1 MMRQS
6 LNGCE
11 VLPPVDPVPRPNRG
25 ERKGKRF
32 GQSAGRF
39 QLLNA
44 FVDFTM
50 KGLSRNEIAV
60 WLALFRDSKQGIART
75 SQADIA
81 RRMGMSDR
89 TVRRAIRQ
97 LEKQDLLFVVYRG
110 RLGCGP
116 SSYRVRAA
124 PRGDP

>member
-1 MMRQS
+1 MTRKT

-11 VLPPVDPVPRPNRG
+11 VLPPVDPGPLPVRQ

-32 GQSAGRF
+32 GKAAGRF
-39 QLLNA
+39 QILNA

-60 WLALFRDSKQGIART
+60 WLALFRDTKQGIART

-89 TVRRAIRQ
+89 TVRRAIRE
-97 LEKQDLLFVVYRG
+97 LEKLGLLFVVYRG
-110 RLGCGP
+110 RLGSGP